1 MTNPIT
7 HSHRSPLRLSEQTLL
22 DVAIGADPLHVIAA
36 RNGMDELELEAL
48 LLRPDVKKA
57 VEVRQAELANKG
69 EFFKLKARAL
79 AEDLIEAVYLDA
91 RRTPDPKVRL
101 DAVKFLAMAGG
112 VDKPE
117 QTRQVG
123 NGRQVSINIDLGSAG
138 RATVQ
143 LDFRTMFG
151 EELDELRS
159 NDDLVGDYTEV
170 DE

>member
-1 MTNPIT
+1 MTNPIK
-7 HSHRSPLRLSEQTLL
+7 HSQRSPLRLSEQTLL

-48 LLRPDVKKA
+48 LLRPDVQKA
-57 VEVRQAELANKG
+57 VEARQAELSTKG

-79 AEDLIEAVYLDA
+79 AEDLIESVYMDA
-91 RRTPDPKVRL
+91 RRAVDPKVRL

-123 NGRQVSINIDLGSAG
+123 NGRQVSISIDLGAAG
-138 RATVQ
+138 NARVT
-143 LDFRTMFG
+143 LDFESIFG
-151 EELDELRS
+151 DALENNTALDA
-159 NDDLVGDYTEV
+159 DYTEV